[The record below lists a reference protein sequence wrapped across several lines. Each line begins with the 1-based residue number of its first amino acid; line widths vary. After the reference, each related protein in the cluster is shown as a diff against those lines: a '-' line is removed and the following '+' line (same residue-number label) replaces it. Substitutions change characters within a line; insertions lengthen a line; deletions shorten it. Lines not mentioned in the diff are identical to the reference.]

1 MYLLLLSY
9 KEEKSSCPCETFP
22 GSLEKKGSLKSTVL
36 VSLGWNTWSQ
46 LRLSLLAYC
55 KAIKREK
62 KRKNKTKKNMQQST
76 RASDAKN
83 TRQFLCGMITAA
95 KENWNAN
102 EYEAKTP
109 NIVALTVYYES
120 SRLH

>member
-1 MYLLLLSY
+1 
-9 KEEKSSCPCETFP
+9 
-22 GSLEKKGSLKSTVL
+22 
-36 VSLGWNTWSQ
+36 
-46 LRLSLLAYC
+46 
-55 KAIKREK
+55 
-62 KRKNKTKKNMQQST
+62 MQQST

-83 TRQFLCGMITAA
+83 TKQFLWDDNSSKGLSSREL
-95 KENWNAN
+95 ENWNAN